1 MAQDVLFNAPF
12 RNSINTDHK
21 EQHFHMRYFCE
32 VLITVVPATVAVIR
46 HFIYSWAACPLFA
59 HDGIE
64 SHYAYG
70 RNV

>member
-1 MAQDVLFNAPF
+1 
-12 RNSINTDHK
+12 
-21 EQHFHMRYFCE
+21 MRYFCE